1 MQVVAEKFHKAVP
14 EAFLGHGVAFLQVV
28 YKHPQSPGT
37 PGQCW
42 GSNLGLR
49 NWRSDFR
56 VALGVATLHYVFATS
71 YRGRNFCPVTARL
84 IIAGSAAVTR

>member
-1 MQVVAEKFHKAVP
+1 MLGGFAERRSMQVVAEKFHKAVP

-42 GSNLGLR
+42 VQIS
-49 NWRSDFR
+49 
-56 VALGVATLHYVFATS
+56 V
-71 YRGRNFCPVTARL
+71 
-84 IIAGSAAVTR
+84 

>member
-37 PGQCW
+37 PGQC
-42 GSNLGLR
+42 
-49 NWRSDFR
+49 R
-56 VALGVATLHYVFATS
+56 VQISV
-71 YRGRNFCPVTARL
+71 
-84 IIAGSAAVTR
+84 